1 MKLPDPVLRTLA
13 VVVAFLAVAL
23 IVPCGQCG
31 ALLAETPTKGHSASA
46 VTEQAHDEP
55 HDDGALP
62 QSDDERPLVELLSI
76 DTETRDP
83 DAIESPFDGTSS
95 PWVDTD
101 SDFDSLPNEPEEGST
116 GGFGQPGRR
125 SMMGPGGM
133 GPPGMSPGGGGM
145 GPGGGGAPGYSMTWS
160 PARAV
165 RDTAHD
171 LAILRQSLSLG
182 APLWTNGSDM
192 LMANVRVANM
202 AIDTGASLPDSGIA
216 MPDELWSVNVGLNY
230 MRALENGWMVGT
242 MVGVG
247 SASDRPFHSIR
258 EMTFNLMGF
267 LMMPAR
273 NERDMWRF
281 SLMYMYGGPANF
293 PIPGVAYVWRKSDD
307 LTLTIGLP
315 FSVDWR
321 PRDRWSLSLIYMP
334 LNNVTAR
341 ATWTASEQLSA
352 YTGYEILNESFFLAD
367 RIDSRD
373 RLFSVEQRLVSGVVW
388 SLGPN
393 AAVELNGGY
402 SFGRYFAQGTNQWA
416 SLTDRLDV
424 RPGPFAG
431 LSLRLSR

>member
-1 MKLPDPVLRTLA
+1 MGVLNFAFAAIDWPVD
-13 VVVAFLAVAL
+13 
-23 IVPCGQCG
+23 
-31 ALLAETPTKGHSASA
+31 LLAESPLEDRTAGHANPKEADPEDAGVAVEVADEADRVSA
-46 VTEQAHDEP
+46 DEP
-55 HDDGALP
+55 P
-62 QSDDERPLVELLSI
+62 TLVELLTI
-76 DTETRDP
+76 DPDVRDP
-83 DAIESPFDGTSS
+83 NAMNSPFDEEST
-95 PWVDTD
+95 PWLDGPQGLDYDVEEPASGPRGELSQR
-101 SDFDSLPNEPEEGST
+101 SD
-116 GGFGQPGRR
+116 R
-125 SMMGPGGM
+125 SRMGPGGVA
-133 GPPGMSPGGGGM
+133 PGGPGGGGM
-145 GPGGGGAPGYSMTWS
+145 GPGGGGAPGYQVTWS

-202 AIDTGASLPDSGIA
+202 AIDTGASLPDSGLA

-230 MRALENGWMVGT
+230 MKALENGWMVGT

-307 LTLTIGLP
+307 LTITLGLP
-315 FSVDWR
+315 LSVDWR
-321 PRDRWSLSLIYMP
+321 PRDDLSFSLMYVP

-352 YTGYEILNESFFLAD
+352 FTGYEILNESFFLAD
-367 RIDSRD
+367 RADSQD
-373 RLFSVEQRLVSGVVW
+373 RFFSVEQRLASGVVW